1 MLRVT
6 STPRK
11 QRQSLMTRESTSACP
26 ETALLLP
33 GNHFKGEIKMTDIS
47 RRKLFGAAG
56 AASLGLAGM
65 VPVASASECGKPV
78 KWNETKEFVIIGT
91 GFAGLAAALEAHQ
104 GGMKADQILILE
116 KMSFPGG
123 NSVINGGAVAA
134 AGTDMQKAEGIKDSP
149 DLLYAD
155 IIKAGGGL
163 AHPELARHIADE
175 SVENFYWLRDKIG
188 VKFKAVTYHGG
199 HSVKRSHAVESNSG
213 AGFILP
219 MLERLKEVGIKPQ
232 LRTKVEQLIVNDKG
246 CVEGVKAR
254 TGYTFGKEESGKVVY
269 IRATKGVLLATGG
282 FSQNVKMRMS
292 HDPRLTAAF
301 TSTNQPGATGETIQ
315 QAQEIGANTIQM
327 DWIQLG
333 PWTSPDEQGFGV
345 APLFVESAVGYGP
358 MIDPATGKRFVKETG
373 NRKVRAD
380 AIVAI
385 GHPCLIYTS
394 AVNAKANIIGKNMT
408 DELYKHAREAGV
420 VKEYPTLKAMAD
432 DLKIPFDQL
441 KKTNDDFNSYMK
453 AKKDP
458 EFDCMIFDN
467 AVPNEEG
474 PFLAVRLWPRVHHCM
489 GGLEINNKAEVLSCR
504 GEPIKGL
511 YAAGEVTGGVHGMVR
526 LGTVAVADC
535 MIFGR
540 TAARTALAFKGC

>member
-1 MLRVT
+1 
-6 STPRK
+6 
-11 QRQSLMTRESTSACP
+11 MTRENASACP

-33 GNHFKGEIKMTDIS
+33 GNHFCLQRRNKDKMTDIS

-104 GGMKADQILILE
+104 GGMKSDQILILE

>member
-1 MLRVT
+1 MVEL
-6 STPRK
+6 
-11 QRQSLMTRESTSACP
+11 
-26 ETALLLP
+26 
-33 GNHFKGEIKMTDIS
+33 N
-47 RRKLFGAAG
+47 RRTFLSGSVAAG
-56 AASLGLAGM
+56 AVALFGTEAAHAAG
-65 VPVASASECGKPV
+65 AV
-78 KWNETKEFVIIGT
+78 KLPAKWDETADVVIVGS
-91 GFAGLAAALEAHQ
+91 GFAGLAAAIEAK
-104 GGMKADQILILE
+104 KAGASVVVLE
-116 KMSFPGG
+116 KMATVGG
-123 NSVINGGAVAA
+123 NSIINGGILTAT
-134 AGTDMQKAEGIKDSP
+134 GCPQQKKHGIKDSP
-149 DLLYAD
+149 EL
-155 IIKAGGGL
+155 L
-163 AHPELARHIADE
+163 AHDMLVAGLYLNNPEKVKLVADNALSNYE
-175 SVENFYWLRDKIG
+175 WTVNELGVEYNPDAIG
-188 VKFKAVTYHGG
+188 QEGG
-199 HSVKRSHAVESNSG
+199 HSVPRYVFTKNGSG
-213 AGFILP
+213 SGIVS
-219 MLERLKEVGIKPQ
+219 KEVEK
-232 LRTKVEQLIVNDKG
+232 LEKL
-246 CVEGVKAR
+246 GVKVR
-254 TGYTFGKEESGKVVY
+254 TRTYVKHVLRDDTGRVLGLEVLEGYRFPKTGTGKTKF
-269 IRATKGVLLATGG
+269 IRAKKAVILCYGG
-282 FSQNVKMRMS
+282 FSRDVEYRTMQ
-292 HDPRLTAAF
+292 DPKLTAALD
-301 TSTNQPGATGETIQ
+301 STNQPGATSELWRETSRIGC
-315 QAQEIGANTIQM
+315 AQVQN
-327 DWIQLG
+327 DWIQCT
-333 PWTSPDEQGFGV
+333 PWNNPKEKGMGIGWTFAQSGAAEYGLWV
-345 APLFVESAVGYGP
+345 AT
-358 MIDPATGKRFVKETG
+358 DGKRFVNELA

>member
-1 MLRVT
+1 
-6 STPRK
+6 
-11 QRQSLMTRESTSACP
+11 MTRKSTSACP

-33 GNHFKGEIKMTDIS
+33 GNISVFKGEIKMTDIS

-104 GGMKADQILILE
+104 GGMKSDQILILE

-155 IIKAGGGL
+155 IVKAGGGL

>member
-1 MLRVT
+1 
-6 STPRK
+6 
-11 QRQSLMTRESTSACP
+11 MTRESTSACP

-33 GNHFKGEIKMTDIS
+33 GNISVFKGEIKMTDIS

-104 GGMKADQILILE
+104 GGMKSDQILILE

-155 IIKAGGGL
+155 IVKAGGGL

-489 GGLEINNKAEVLSCR
+489 GGLEINDNAQVLSVR
-504 GEPIKGL
+504 GKVINGL

-540 TAARTALAFKGC
+540 VAARTAMKFKGC